1 LCVFNVQYGRPHPET
16 TEESIKQSE
25 KLMQEYYD
33 ELAKKQLKTHDVE
46 KDIREEPNLTESD
59 IADK

>member
-1 LCVFNVQYGRPHPET
+1 MIDWKTINELEWIG

-33 ELAKKQLKTHDVE
+33 ELAKKQLETHDIE
-46 KDIREEPNLTESD
+46 KDIREEPNLVESD
-59 IADK
+59 ITNK